1 MNQDINFRPD
11 KTGRLTPEASKKY
24 FSRIGLACFIL
35 GTVSLLISVST
46 NLIIREIFPWI
57 LDDPIVS
64 TILPYGISI
73 IGLYVFAFP
82 LASLAMG
89 TLPSSTPIK
98 EKMKTSHIIAG
109 LCISFMLTF
118 VGSYASTF
126 LYSLTSSGTSAAG
139 SVSTDMNDTQLIISG
154 IFLAL
159 VLPILEELVFRKF
172 LCTRLLPL
180 GEGYAVFFS
189 SIIFAL
195 MGELYEIPHAFL
207 LGLFFSFIYV
217 KTGKVIYTIIFHCAI
232 NLYNGVLGIYMTAK
246 LPIDEIFRILES
258 DASESDKMSQLAPYW
273 DTLQIYIWT
282 SAALIGLIIAGF
294 IICYRAVKKE
304 RFKLE
309 SGIIPPS
316 KTNRVSN
323 ILCAGGIAAAVGYI
337 GIKIVLP
344 LYVERFL

>member
-73 IGLYVFAFP
+73 IGLYIFAFP

-89 TLPSSTPIK
+89 TLPSSTPMK
-98 EKMKTSHIIAG
+98 EKMKTSHVIAG

-246 LPIDEIFRILES
+246 LPIDEVFRILES

>member
-246 LPIDEIFRILES
+246 LPIDEVFRILES
-258 DASESDKMSQLAPYW
+258 EASESDKMSQLAPYW

>member
-1 MNQDINFRPD
+1 
-11 KTGRLTPEASKKY
+11 
-24 FSRIGLACFIL
+24 
-35 GTVSLLISVST
+35 
-46 NLIIREIFPWI
+46 
-57 LDDPIVS
+57 
-64 TILPYGISI
+64 
-73 IGLYVFAFP
+73 
-82 LASLAMG
+82 
-89 TLPSSTPIK
+89 
-98 EKMKTSHIIAG
+98 MKT
-109 LCISFMLTF
+109 
-118 VGSYASTF
+118 
-126 LYSLTSSGTSAAG
+126 
-139 SVSTDMNDTQLIISG
+139 DM
-154 IFLAL
+154 
-159 VLPILEELVFRKF
+159 RKF
-172 LCTRLLPL
+172 LCNRLLPL

-232 NLYNGVLGIYMTAK
+232 NLYNGVLGIYMTSK
-246 LPIDEIFRILES
+246 LPIDEILRIFES
-258 DASESDKMSQLAPYW
+258 DASESDKATQLAPYM

-282 SAALIGLIIAGF
+282 SVALIGLIIAGF

-316 KTNRVSN
+316 KTNRISN
-323 ILCAGGIAAAVGYI
+323 ILCAGGIAAAIGYI

>member
-46 NLIIREIFPWI
+46 NLIVRELFPWI

-64 TILPYGISI
+64 TILPFAISVV
-73 IGLYVFAFP
+73 GLYVFAFP

-89 TLPSSTPIK
+89 TLPSSIPMK
-98 EKMKTSHIIAG
+98 EKMKTSHVIAG

-126 LYSLTSSGTSAAG
+126 LYSLTASSTDVAS
-139 SVSTDMNDTQLIISG
+139 SVSTDMTDTQIIISG

-172 LCTRLLPL
+172 LCSRLLPL

-189 SIIFAL
+189 AIIFAL

-217 KTGKVIYTIIFHCAI
+217 KTGKIIYTIIFHCAI
-232 NLYNGVLGIYMTAK
+232 NLYNGVLGIYMSAK
-246 LPIDEIFRILES
+246 LPIDDILKIFES
-258 DASESDKMSQLAPYW
+258 DVSDSEKMAQLAPYW